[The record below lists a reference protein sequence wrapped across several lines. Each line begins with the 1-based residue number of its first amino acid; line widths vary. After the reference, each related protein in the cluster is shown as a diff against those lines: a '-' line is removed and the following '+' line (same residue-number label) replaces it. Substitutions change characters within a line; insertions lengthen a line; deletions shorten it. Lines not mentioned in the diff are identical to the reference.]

1 MSGAGEAAG
10 SLLTDEAV
18 RTAPPPQLSP
28 ALQGRKLPPPPLA
41 GEGWGGGVGAEP
53 ETRSNNVALQ
63 GTVEEPPTRLE
74 QLFTHIHATRMHDVP
89 IVNPLLR
96 VECVGFRRW
105 QGRWLG
111 VLVTPWCMNLVLMR
125 DEPQAWQPARTG
137 EVKSYTFPTGHFEFI
152 GTVEPDFG
160 DFQMCSLF
168 SPVFEFREQD
178 VARATAL
185 AALDALFDPATTG
198 RAPPAEADEAV
209 AEPPVPAAEAP
220 ESPSKR
226 NFLRGR
232 FGSEPR

>member
-1 MSGAGEAAG
+1 MPAAGVAVG
-10 SLLTDEAV
+10 SLLADEAV
-18 RTAPPPQLSP
+18 RTAPPLQPSP
-28 ALQGRKLPPPPLA
+28 ASQGRESPPPPLA
-41 GEGWGGGVGAEP
+41 RESWGGGVASAPQGQRNDAA
-53 ETRSNNVALQ
+53 ALAFA
-63 GTVEEPPTRLE
+63 GEPPARLE
-74 QLFTHIHATRMHDVP
+74 RLFAHIHATRMHDVP

-111 VLVTPWCMNLVLMR
+111 VLVTPWCMNLVLMA

-137 EVKSYTFPTGHFEFI
+137 EVKSYVFPTGHFEFI
-152 GTVEPDFG
+152 GTVEAGFG

-168 SPVFEFREQD
+168 SPTFEFRDQD

-198 RAPPAEADEAV
+198 RAPPAEAEDA
-209 AEPPVPAAEAP
+209 AEPPMPEGEAP

-232 FGSEPR
+232 FGSESR

>member
-1 MSGAGEAAG
+1 MDTVT
-10 SLLTDEAV
+10 LT
-18 RTAPPPQLSP
+18 PPQRLQ
-28 ALQGRKLPPPPLA
+28 ALFA
-41 GEGWGGGVGAEP
+41 
-53 ETRSNNVALQ
+53 
-63 GTVEEPPTRLE
+63 
-74 QLFTHIHATRMHDVP
+74 HIHATRMHDVP
-89 IVNPLLR
+89 IVNPLLT

-111 VLVTPWCMNLVLMR
+111 VLITPWCMNLVLLA

-137 EVKSYTFPTGHFEFI
+137 EVKHYEFPTGNFGFI

-198 RAPPAEADEAV
+198 RAPPPAEDG
-209 AEPPVPAAEAP
+209 PGAEAP

-232 FGSEPR
+232 FGSEKE

>member
-1 MSGAGEAAG
+1 MASAPQGQRNDAAALAFAGE
-10 SLLTDEAV
+10 
-18 RTAPPPQLSP
+18 PP
-28 ALQGRKLPPPPLA
+28 A
-41 GEGWGGGVGAEP
+41 
-53 ETRSNNVALQ
+53 
-63 GTVEEPPTRLE
+63 RLE
-74 QLFTHIHATRMHDVP
+74 RLFAHIHATRMHDVP

-111 VLVTPWCMNLVLMR
+111 VLVTPWCMNLVLMA

-137 EVKSYTFPTGHFEFI
+137 EVKSYVFPTGHFEFI
-152 GTVEPDFG
+152 GTVEAGFG

-168 SPVFEFREQD
+168 SPMFEFREQD

-198 RAPPAEADEAV
+198 RAPPAEAEDA
-209 AEPPVPAAEAP
+209 AEPPMPEGEAP

-232 FGSEPR
+232 FGSESR